1 MNARRMTR
9 LASSILSLVLLA
21 GAVVVA
27 APTSA
32 SACGVATLT
41 RKDVFR
47 AMRNGKMA
55 NAGAMETMSLKTL
68 NLDYKADKKIYKVGS
83 IAEVKVNVT
92 RPAKEDP
99 AGQGIP
105 MDRPYVEPA
114 EGITVG
120 VGLSIGRVFLPG
132 AAITDANGDALVRI
146 KIESYAPANQW
157 ADVSVYA
164 WRVIQET
171 PCMTV
176 QEYGYSTAPRM
187 FRTSRPS

>member
-1 MNARRMTR
+1 
-9 LASSILSLVLLA
+9 LASLALSLMLLG
-21 GAVVVA
+21 GALVVVA
-27 APTSA
+27 PSSA
-32 SACGVATLT
+32 SACGAALT

-55 NAGAMETMSLKTL
+55 EASGGMETLSLKTL
-68 NLDYKADKKIYKVGS
+68 NLDYKSDKKIYKIGS
-83 IAEVKVNVT
+83 IAEIKVNVT

-146 KIESYAPANQW
+146 KIESYAPAGQW

-164 WRVIQET
+164 WNVLQET
-171 PCMTV
+171 PCLTV

-187 FRTSRPS
+187 FRTTRPS